1 MSFGNNYSSS
11 IEGFEKYRHTIGFI
25 LGPVIFFL
33 ILFINTPESFI
44 QNAKSLLPVSASK
57 DQVLLT
63 AYGTKITLGLLLLM
77 VIWWVTEAVPIPVT
91 AILPGIILPL
101 FHITGVYQGKL
112 FQFTGK
118 NILSNYANPI
128 IFLFLAGFLL
138 AAALQK
144 WKLDKRLT
152 LYILTRGSL
161 ANNTSSVLLGM
172 MCISAFLSMWI
183 SNTATT
189 AMLLPLGA
197 GVLIQSGS
205 KIGESNFGKSL
216 MLGIAWAASIGGVG
230 TIIGTPPNGICVSI
244 LSSSGIRQINFIEW
258 MKIGIPFVILFIPIA
273 WFILIKV
280 FPPEIKNI
288 QGGKKLLIEEQNKL
302 GNWSKAEKLTIVG
315 FAVVV
320 ILWVTNP
327 FWSYIFPGRFSEN
340 LNWFD
345 ENIIALFGI
354 LILFLLPVDWKKQ
367 KFVLDWSDAKFVDW
381 GTLLLFGGGIA
392 LSDGMFKTG
401 LANWMANTAVSFLG
415 SPSTLL
421 MMFVLIILLELLTE
435 VTSNTAVVSMM
446 IPIIISI
453 AKGTGNDPVALSIAA
468 TLAASMAFMLPV
480 ATPPNALVYGTG
492 YIKITDMIKG
502 GIVLD
507 IIAWFFTAAIV
518 YFVADKLLGVISF

>member
-1 MSFGNNYSSS
+1 MSFESSYSSS
-11 IEGFEKYRHTIGFI
+11 IEGFEKYRHITGFI
-25 LGPVIFFL
+25 LGPIIFFS
-33 ILFINTPESFI
+33 ILFISTPESFI
-44 QNAKSLLPVSASK
+44 NNARNLLPPSASEE
-57 DQVLLT
+57 QVLQI
-63 AYGTKITLGLLLLM
+63 AYGTKVTLGLLLLM
-77 VIWWVTEAVPIPVT
+77 VIWWITEAVPIPVT
-91 AILPGIILPL
+91 AILPGIVLPV
-101 FHITGVYQGKL
+101 FHITGLYQGKI

-118 NILSNYANPI
+118 NILANYANPI

-144 WKLDKRLT
+144 WKLDRRLT
-152 LYILTRGSL
+152 LYILTRGNL
-161 ANNTSSVLLGM
+161 ANNTGSILLGM
-172 MCISAFLSMWI
+172 MSIAAFLSMWI

-197 GVLIQSGS
+197 GVLAQSGS
-205 KIGESNFGKSL
+205 RIGESNFGKSL
-216 MLGIAWAASIGGVG
+216 MLGIAWGASIGGVG

-244 LSSSGIRQINFIEW
+244 LSASGIRQINFIEW
-258 MKIGIPFVILFIPIA
+258 MKFGIPFVILFIPIA
-273 WFILIKV
+273 WFIISKI

-288 QGGKKLLIEEQNKL
+288 QGGKKLLLEQKNKL
-302 GNWSKAEKLTIVG
+302 GAWSKAEKLTIAG
-315 FAVVV
+315 FLIIVL
-320 ILWVTNP
+320 LWISNP
-327 FWSYIFPGRFSEN
+327 FWLYIFPVRLSEN
-340 LNWFD
+340 LKWFD
-345 ENIIALFGI
+345 ENIIALFGV
-354 LILFLLPVDWKKQ
+354 LILFLLPVDWKRQ

-415 SPSTLL
+415 SPSTLII
-421 MMFVLIILLELLTE
+421 MFVLIVLMELLTE

-453 AKGTGNDPVALSIAA
+453 ANGTGNDPVALSVAA

-502 GIVLD
+502 GVVLD
-507 IIAWFFTAAIV
+507 IIAWIFTAAMV

>member
-1 MSFGNNYSSS
+1 MSFENNYSSS
-11 IEGFEKYRHTIGFI
+11 IEGFEKYRHITGFI
-25 LGPVIFFL
+25 LGPVIFLL
-33 ILFINTPESFI
+33 ILFISTPGSFI
-44 QNAKSLLPVSASK
+44 QNAKNLLPPSASET
-57 DQVLLT
+57 QVLQL

-91 AILPGIILPL
+91 AILPGIVLPL
-101 FHITGVYQGKL
+101 FHITGVYQGKI

-118 NILSNYANPI
+118 NILSNYSNPI

-138 AAALQK
+138 AAAIQK
-144 WKLDKRLT
+144 WKLDRRLT
-152 LYILTRGSL
+152 LYILTRGNL

-189 AMLLPLGA
+189 AMLLPLGV
-197 GVLIQSGS
+197 GIIMQSGS
-205 KIGESNFGKSL
+205 QVGKSNFGKSL
-216 MLGIAWAASIGGVG
+216 MLGIAWGASIGGVG

-244 LSSSGIRQINFIEW
+244 LSASGIRDINFIEW
-258 MKIGIPFVILFIPIA
+258 MKFGIPFVILFIPIA
-273 WFILIKV
+273 WFIILKI
-280 FPPEIKNI
+280 FPPEIKDI
-288 QGGKKLLIEEQNKL
+288 QGGKKLLVEQKNKL
-302 GNWSKAEKLTIVG
+302 GKWTKAEKLTIVG

-320 ILWVTNP
+320 ILWVSNP
-327 FWSYIFPGRFSEN
+327 FWSYIFSEHLSAN
-340 LNWFD
+340 LKWFD
-345 ENIIALFGI
+345 ENIIALFGV

-392 LSDGMFKTG
+392 LSDGMLKTG
-401 LANWMANTAVSFLG
+401 LANWMAKTALSFLG
-415 SPSTLL
+415 SPSTLVI
-421 MMFVLIILLELLTE
+421 MFVLIIFLELLTE
-435 VTSNTAVVSMM
+435 VTSNTAVTSMM

-453 AKGTGNDPVALSIAA
+453 AQGTGSDPVALSVAA

-502 GIVLD
+502 GVVLD
-507 IIAWFFTAAIV
+507 IIAWFFTAAMV
-518 YFVADKLLGVISF
+518 FFVADKLLGVISF

>member
-1 MSFGNNYSSS
+1 LSSENSYSSL
-11 IEGFEKYRHTIGFI
+11 EGFEKYRRISGFI
-25 LGPVIFFL
+25 LGPIIFFA
-33 ILFINTPESFI
+33 ILFLNTPQVFI
-44 QNAKSLLPVSASK
+44 QNARSLLPVSAAE
-57 DQVLLT
+57 DQVFQI

-77 VIWWVTEAVPIPVT
+77 VIWWITEAVPIPVT
-91 AILPGIILPL
+91 ALLPGIILPL
-101 FHITGVYQGKL
+101 FHVTGISQDKM

-118 NILSNYANPI
+118 NILLNYANPI
-128 IFLFLAGFLL
+128 IFLFLSGFLL

-152 LYILTRGSL
+152 LYILSRGNL

-183 SNTATT
+183 SNTAAT

-205 KIGESNFGKSL
+205 QPGESNFGKSL
-216 MLGIAWAASIGGVG
+216 MLGIAWSASIGGVG

-244 LSSSGIRQINFIEW
+244 LGSSGLKQINFIEW
-258 MKIGIPFVILFIPIA
+258 MKFGIPFVILFIPVA
-273 WFILIKV
+273 WFVLLKV

-288 QGGKKLLIEEQNKL
+288 QGGKKLIGQEKNKL
-302 GNWSKAEKLTIVG
+302 GRWSKGEKLTTIG

-320 ILWVTNP
+320 FLWITNP
-327 FWSYIFPGRFSEN
+327 FWNYMFPAKVSEN

-345 ENIIALFGI
+345 ENIIALFGA
-354 LILFLLPVDWKKQ
+354 LLLFLLPVDWKNQ
-367 KFVLDWSDAKFVDW
+367 KFILDWRDAKFVDW

-401 LANWMANTAVSFLG
+401 LANWIAKTAVSFLG
-415 SPSTLL
+415 SPSTLVV
-421 MMFVLIILLELLTE
+421 MFILIILLELLTE

-453 AKGTGNDPVALSIAA
+453 ATGTGNDPAALSIAA

-492 YIKITDMIKG
+492 YIKITDMVKG

-507 IIAWFFTAAIV
+507 LIAWFFTAAIV

>member
-1 MSFGNNYSSS
+1 VSFENSYSSS
-11 IEGFEKYRHTIGFI
+11 IEGFEKYRHITGFI
-25 LGPVIFFL
+25 LGPVVFFL
-33 ILFINTPESFI
+33 ILFINTPAGFI
-44 QNAKSLLPVSASK
+44 QNAKNLFQDPASEE
-57 DQVLLT
+57 QILQL
-63 AYGTKITLGLLLLM
+63 AYGTKVTLALLLLM

-91 AILPGIILPL
+91 AILPGIVLPL
-101 FHITGVYQGKL
+101 FHITGVYQHKI

-152 LYILTRGSL
+152 LYILTRGNL
-161 ANNTSSVLLGM
+161 ANNTASVLLGM
-172 MCISAFLSMWI
+172 MGISAFLSMWI

-197 GVLIQSGS
+197 GILVQSNS
-205 KIGESNFGKSL
+205 KTGESNFGKSL
-216 MLGIAWAASIGGVG
+216 MLGIAWGASIGGVG

-258 MKIGIPFVILFIPIA
+258 MKFGIPFVILFIPVA
-273 WFILIKV
+273 WFIILKV

-288 QGGKKLLIEEQNKL
+288 QGGKKLLIKQQSEL
-302 GNWSKAEKLTIVG
+302 GKWTKAEKLTITG
-315 FAVVV
+315 FFITV
-320 ILWVTNP
+320 ILWISNP
-327 FWSYIFPGRFSEN
+327 FWNYVLPQTLSEN
-340 LNWFD
+340 LRWFD
-345 ENIIALFGI
+345 ENIIALFGV
-354 LILFLLPVDWKKQ
+354 LVLFLLPVNWKEQ

-401 LANWMANTAVSFLG
+401 LANWMAETAVSFLG
-415 SPSTLL
+415 SPSTFVI
-421 MMFVLIILLELLTE
+421 MFVLIILLELLTE

-446 IPIIISI
+446 VPIIISI
-453 AKGTGNDPVALSIAA
+453 AKGTGNDPVALSVAA

-502 GIVLD
+502 GIILD
-507 IIAWFFTAAIV
+507 IIAWFFTAAVI
-518 YFVADKLLGVISF
+518 YFIADKLLGVISF

>member
-1 MSFGNNYSSS
+1 VSFDNSYSSS
-11 IEGFEKYRHTIGFI
+11 IEGFEKYRRILGFI
-25 LGPVIFFL
+25 IGPIIFFL
-33 ILFINTPESFI
+33 ILFINTPEGFI
-44 QNAKSLLPVSASK
+44 QNAKALLPASASEE
-57 DQVLLT
+57 QILQL
-63 AYGTKITLGLLLLM
+63 AYGTRITLGLLLLM

-91 AILPGIILPL
+91 AILPGIVLPL

-112 FQFTGK
+112 FEFTGK

-152 LYILTRGSL
+152 LYILTRGNL

-197 GVLIQSGS
+197 GVLGQSGS
-205 KIGESNFGKSL
+205 KAGESNFGKSL
-216 MLGIAWAASIGGVG
+216 MLGIAWGASIGGVG

-244 LSSSGIRQINFIEW
+244 LSSSGIRQINFIDW

-273 WFILIKV
+273 WFVLLKV

-288 QGGKKLLIEEQNKL
+288 QGGKKLLIEQQNKL
-302 GNWSKAEKLTIVG
+302 GNWSKAEKLTITG

-320 ILWVTNP
+320 ILWVSNP
-327 FWSYIFPGRFSEN
+327 FWNYMFSLHLSEN
-340 LNWFD
+340 LKWFD

-401 LANWMANTAVSFLG
+401 LANWLANTAVSFLG
-415 SPSTLL
+415 SPTTFI

-453 AKGTGNDPVALSIAA
+453 AQGTGNDPVALSVAA

-480 ATPPNALVYGTG
+480 ATPPNALVYGSG
-492 YIKITDMIKG
+492 YIKITDMVKG
-502 GIVLD
+502 GVVLD
-507 IIAWFFTAAIV
+507 IIAWFFTAAVV
-518 YFVADKLLGVISF
+518 YFIADKLLGVISF

>member
-1 MSFGNNYSSS
+1 MSFQNNYSSS
-11 IEGFEKYRHTIGFI
+11 IEGFEKYRHITGFI
-25 LGPVIFFL
+25 LGPVIFFF
-33 ILFINTPESFI
+33 ILFISTPESFI
-44 QNAKSLLPVSASK
+44 QNAKSLLPPSASEN
-57 DQVLLT
+57 QILQI
-63 AYGTKITLGLLLLM
+63 AYGTKVTMGLLLLM

-91 AILPGIILPL
+91 ALLPGIVLPL
-101 FHITGVYQGKL
+101 FHITGFVNGEL

-144 WKLDKRLT
+144 WKLDRRLT
-152 LYILTRGSL
+152 LYILTRGNL

-189 AMLLPLGA
+189 AMLLPLGV
-197 GVLIQSGS
+197 GVLSQSGG
-205 KIGESNFGKSL
+205 KVGESNFGKSL
-216 MLGIAWAASIGGVG
+216 MLGIAWGASIGGVG

-244 LSSSGIRQINFIEW
+244 LGASGIRQINFIDW
-258 MKIGIPFVILFIPIA
+258 MKIGIPFVIVFIPIA
-273 WFILIKV
+273 WFILSKV

-288 QGGKKLLIEEQNKL
+288 QGGKKLLIEQQNKL
-302 GNWSKAEKLTIVG
+302 GNWSKGEKLTIVG
-315 FAVVV
+315 FMLVVL
-320 ILWVTNP
+320 LWTTNP
-327 FWSYIFPGRFSEN
+327 FWNYILPVHLSEN
-340 LNWFD
+340 LKWFD
-345 ENIIALFGI
+345 ENIIALFGV
-354 LILFLLPVDWKKQ
+354 LILFLLPVDWKSQ
-367 KFVLDWSDAKFVDW
+367 KFVLSWSDAKFVDW

-401 LANWMANTAVSFLG
+401 LANWLAKTAVSLLG
-415 SPSTLL
+415 SPSTLVL
-421 MMFVLIILLELLTE
+421 MFVFIIFLELLTE
-435 VTSNTAVVSMM
+435 VTSNTAVTSMM

-453 AKGTGNDPVALSIAA
+453 AQGTGNDPVALSVAA

-502 GIVLD
+502 GVVLD
-507 IIAWFFTAAIV
+507 VIAWFFTAAII
-518 YFVADKLLGVISF
+518 YFVADKLIGVISF

>member
-1 MSFGNNYSSS
+1 MSFQNNYSSS
-11 IEGFEKYRHTIGFI
+11 IEGFEKYRHITGFI
-25 LGPVIFFL
+25 LGPIIFFF
-33 ILFINTPESFI
+33 ILFVNTPESFI
-44 QNAKSLLPVSASK
+44 HNAEVLLPPSASTE
-57 DQVLLT
+57 QVLQL
-63 AYGTKITLGLLLLM
+63 AYGTKVTLGLLLLM
-77 VIWWVTEAVPIPVT
+77 VLWWVTEAVPIPVT

-101 FHITGVYQGKL
+101 FHITGVYQGKI

-152 LYILTRGSL
+152 LFILTRGNL

-197 GVLIQSGS
+197 GILTQSQS

-216 MLGIAWAASIGGVG
+216 MLGIAWGASIGGVG

-244 LSSSGIRQINFIEW
+244 LSSSGIRQINFIDW
-258 MKIGIPFVILFIPIA
+258 MKFGIPFAILFIPIA
-273 WFILIKV
+273 WFILLKV

-288 QGGKKLLIEEQNKL
+288 QGGKKLIVQQQSKL
-302 GNWSKAEKLTIVG
+302 GKWSRAEKLTIVG
-315 FAVVV
+315 FAVTVF
-320 ILWVTNP
+320 LWVSNP
-327 FWSYIFPGRFSEN
+327 FWNYILPASLSDN
-340 LNWFD
+340 LGWFD
-345 ENIIALFGI
+345 ENIIALFGV
-354 LILFLLPVDWKKQ
+354 LILFILPVNWKAQ
-367 KFVLDWSDAKFVDW
+367 KFVLNWSDAKFVDW

-401 LANWMANTAVSFLG
+401 LANWLANTAVSFLG
-415 SPSTLL
+415 TPSTLV
-421 MMFVLIILLELLTE
+421 MMFVLIVLLELLTE
-435 VTSNTAVVSMM
+435 VTSNTAVISMM

-453 AKGTGNDPVALSIAA
+453 AKGTGNDPVALSVAA

-492 YIKITDMIKG
+492 YIKITDMVKG

-507 IIAWFFTAAIV
+507 IIAWFFTAAMV
-518 YFVADKLLGVISF
+518 YFIADKLLGVISF

>member
-1 MSFGNNYSSS
+1 VSLGNNYSSS
-11 IEGFEKYRHTIGFI
+11 IEGFEKYRHITGFV
-25 LGPVIFFL
+25 LGPIIFFL
-33 ILFINTPESFI
+33 ILFISTPESFI
-44 QNAKSLLPVSASK
+44 QNAKSLLPVSASEE
-57 DQVLLT
+57 QVLQI
-63 AYGTKITLGLLLLM
+63 AYGTKVTLALLLLM
-77 VIWWVTEAVPIPVT
+77 VIWWITEAVPIPVT

-101 FHITGVYQGKL
+101 FHITGIYQGNI

-152 LYILTRGSL
+152 LYILTRGNL

-172 MCISAFLSMWI
+172 MSISAFLSMWI

-197 GVLIQSGS
+197 GVLAQSNS

-216 MLGIAWAASIGGVG
+216 MLGIAWGASIGGVG

-244 LSSSGIRQINFIEW
+244 LSSSGIKQINFIEW
-258 MKIGIPFVILFIPIA
+258 MKFGIPFVILFIPIA
-273 WFILIKV
+273 WFILLKV

-288 QGGKKLLIEEQNKL
+288 QGGKKLLVEQQNKL
-302 GNWSKAEKLTIVG
+302 GKWTKAEKLTIAG
-315 FAVVV
+315 FV
-320 ILWVTNP
+320 ITVLLWVSNP
-327 FWSYIFPGRFSEN
+327 FWKYILPESISEN
-340 LNWFD
+340 LRWFD
-345 ENIIALFGI
+345 ENIIALFGVM
-354 LILFLLPVDWKKQ
+354 ILFLLPVDWKKQ
-367 KFVLDWSDAKFVDW
+367 KFVLAWSDAKFVDW

-401 LANWMANTAVSFLG
+401 LANWLAKTAVSFLG
-415 SPSTLL
+415 SPSTIVI
-421 MMFVLIILLELLTE
+421 MFVLIILIELLTE

-453 AKGTGNDPVALSIAA
+453 AQGTGNDPVALSIAA

-492 YIKITDMIKG
+492 YIKITDMIRG
-502 GIVLD
+502 GIALD
-507 IIAWFFTAAIV
+507 FIAWFFTTLMV
-518 YFVADKLLGVISF
+518 YFVADKILGVISF

>member
-1 MSFGNNYSSS
+1 VSFENNYSSS
-11 IEGFEKYRHTIGFI
+11 MEGFEKYRHILGFI
-25 LGPVIFFL
+25 LGPIAFFL
-33 ILFINTPESFI
+33 VIFINTPESFI
-44 QNAKSLLPVSASK
+44 RNAETLLPSSAARE
-57 DQVLLT
+57 QILQL
-63 AYGTKITLGLLLLM
+63 AYGTKVTLGLLLLM

-101 FHITGVYQGKL
+101 FHITGVYEEKI

-128 IFLFLAGFLL
+128 IFLFLSGFLF

-152 LYILTRGSL
+152 LFILTRGNL
-161 ANNTSSVLLGM
+161 ANSTSSVLLGM
-172 MCISAFLSMWI
+172 MCISSFLSMWI

-197 GVLIQSGS
+197 GILIQSGS

-244 LSSSGIRQINFIEW
+244 LSSSGIRQINFFEW
-258 MKIGIPFVILFIPIA
+258 MKFGIPFVILFIPIA
-273 WFILIKV
+273 WFILLKV

-288 QGGKKLLIEEQNKL
+288 QGGKKLIIEQRKKL
-302 GNWSKAEKLTIVG
+302 GIWSKAEKLTIAG

-320 ILWVTNP
+320 FLWVSNP
-327 FWSYIFPGRFSEN
+327 FWGYIFPEHFSQN
-340 LNWFD
+340 LKWFD
-345 ENIIALFGI
+345 ENIIALFGA
-354 LILFLLPVDWKKQ
+354 LLLFLLPVDWKKQ

-401 LANWMANTAVSFLG
+401 LAALMAKTAVAFLG
-415 SPSTLL
+415 TPSTFV
-421 MMFVLIILLELLTE
+421 MMFVIIILLELLTE

-492 YIKITDMIKG
+492 YIKISDMIKG

-507 IIAWFFTAAIV
+507 FIAWLFTAAIV
-518 YFVADKLLGVISF
+518 YFIADKLLGVISF